1 MSPQLLPEAPE
12 LPLRSSTRLDTGP
25 GPERP
30 VVGGGARGAEIKRC
44 FHKSCRLI
52 SAIRRRGGG
61 RARERHFQSRETG
74 SHENRE
80 IFTPP
85 LNIKDNTKQGSG
97 SGGFNG

>member
-1 MSPQLLPEAPE
+1 MNPQLLPEAPE

-61 RARERHFQSRETG
+61 GRGNGIFKAEKLGHMKTEKF
-74 SHENRE
+74 SHR
-80 IFTPP
+80 P
-85 LNIKDNTKQGSG
+85 
-97 SGGFNG
+97 